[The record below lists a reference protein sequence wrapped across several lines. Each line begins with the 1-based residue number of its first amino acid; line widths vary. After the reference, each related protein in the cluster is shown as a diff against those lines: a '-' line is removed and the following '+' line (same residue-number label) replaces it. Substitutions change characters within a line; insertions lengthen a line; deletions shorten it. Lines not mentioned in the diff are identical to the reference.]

1 MKGNIQKWGNSLA
14 VRIPIAAARQIKV
27 KEGDAVELSVGVG
40 GLTIKPALRRPT
52 LDDLLAEVTAD
63 NLQESANWGSDLGR
77 EVLPL

>member
-40 GLTIKPALRRPT
+40 GLTIKPAPRRPT
-52 LDDLLAEVTAD
+52 LDGLLAEITAD